1 MTELHEILKMSDA
14 GSVPILFLYSDGG
27 LEHQVTF
34 ILIQISLICL
44 LFNMDLDYLCA
55 VRTALY
61 HSGHNPVEP
70 IMSVV
75 NLGLQ
80 SVGFAWQE
88 MSEDVEPEFKN
99 CNSLGDLQTNA
110 ERKCEIVSATAD
122 SQRPVKIQLT

>member
-80 SVGFAWQE
+80 SVGFA
-88 MSEDVEPEFKN
+88 
-99 CNSLGDLQTNA
+99 
-110 ERKCEIVSATAD
+110 
-122 SQRPVKIQLT
+122 